1 MKQDKGI
8 TMITPEVRARV
19 QAVLAEAGRVV
30 IGAGWGLS
38 CAAGLAGL
46 DAALSEAFAPL
57 KEAGLATYAQAEAA
71 LETSD
76 ERYWGYWFRRIK
88 ELRFTMG
95 RSAVYDDLLA
105 LVADKDY
112 AVITSTVDGLFYKS
126 SFEEQRV
133 YPVQGDLSRLQCAQG
148 CTAETYSVLPYLR
161 KALSAI
167 DDGTLVLPE
176 ALRPRC
182 PHCGAALAP
191 NISSTPHF
199 CHAPYQEQA
208 RLVNHYLRDTEA
220 GPLVLL
226 EVGVGYSEPNLI
238 RFPFEFLTESRQDV
252 TLIRIND
259 RYPLCAEENRAKA
272 ICIGLDAAQ
281 ALHDLAAR

>member
-1 MKQDKGI
+1 MKQDLGI
-8 TMITPEVRARV
+8 TVITPEVRARV
-19 QAVLAEAGRVV
+19 QDVLAEAGRVV

-38 CAAGLAGL
+38 CAAGLAGP
-46 DAALSEAFAPL
+46 DAELGEEFAPL
-57 KEAGLATYAQAEAA
+57 KKAGLATYAQAEAA
-71 LETSD
+71 LTPED
-76 ERYWGYWFRRIK
+76 GRYWGYWFRRIK
-88 ELRFTMG
+88 ALRFTLG

-126 SFEEQRV
+126 AFEERRI
-133 YPVQGDLSRLQCAQG
+133 YPVQGDLSRLQCAEG
-148 CTAETYSVLPYLR
+148 CMAETYSVLPHLR
-161 KALSAI
+161 QALPKI
-167 DDGTLVLPE
+167 DNETLELPE

-208 RLVNHYLRDTEA
+208 RLVNHYLRDAEA

-226 EVGVGYSEPNLI
+226 EIGVGYSEPNLI
-238 RFPFEFLTESRQDV
+238 RFPFEFLTESRKDV

-272 ICIGLDAAQ
+272 VCIGMDAAQ
-281 ALHDLAAR
+281 ALHALAGR

>member
-8 TMITPEVRARV
+8 TMITPEVRTQV
-19 QAVLAEAGRVV
+19 QAVLAEAGRMV

-38 CAAGLAGL
+38 YAAGLAGP
-46 DAALSEAFAPL
+46 DTALSEAFAPL

-126 SFEEQRV
+126 SFEERRI

-167 DDGTLVLPE
+167 DDETLVLPE

-259 RYPLCAEENRAKA
+259 RYPLCAEENRTKA

-281 ALHDLAAR
+281 ALHELAGR

>member
-1 MKQDKGI
+1 MKQDLGI
-8 TMITPEVRARV
+8 TVITPEVSARV

-38 CAAGLAGL
+38 CAAGLVGP
-46 DAALSEAFAPL
+46 DAPL
-57 KEAGLATYAQAEAA
+57 GEGFASLQEEGMATYAQAEAS
-71 LETSD
+71 LEPED

-95 RSAVYDDLLA
+95 RSTVYDDLFA

-112 AVITSTVDGLFYKS
+112 AVITSNVDGLFYKS
-126 SFEEQRV
+126 PFEERRV
-133 YPVQGDLSRLQCAQG
+133 YPMQGDLSRLQCVQG

-161 KALSAI
+161 KALPYFN
-167 DDGTLVLPE
+167 DETLVLPE
-176 ALRPRC
+176 TLRPRC
-182 PHCGAALAP
+182 SHCGAALAP

-199 CHAPYQEQA
+199 CHAPYQQQA
-208 RLVNHYLRDTEA
+208 QLVNHYLRDTEA

-226 EVGVGYSEPNLI
+226 EVGVGYGEPNLI
-238 RFPFEFLTESRQDV
+238 RFPFEFLTESRSDV

-272 ICIGLDAAQ
+272 ICIGLDAAK
-281 ALHDLAAR
+281 ALHALAAR

>member
-8 TMITPEVRARV
+8 TMITPEVWARV

-57 KEAGLATYAQAEAA
+57 KGAGLATYAQAEASLT
-71 LETSD
+71 LED

-95 RSAVYDDLLA
+95 RSTVYDDLLA

-112 AVITSTVDGLFYKS
+112 AVITSN
-126 SFEEQRV
+126 
-133 YPVQGDLSRLQCAQG
+133 VQGDLSRLQCAQG

-167 DDGTLVLPE
+167 DDKTLVLPE

-191 NISSTPHF
+191 NISSMPHF

-208 RLVNHYLRDTEA
+208 RLVNHYLRGTEA

-238 RFPFEFLTESRQDV
+238 RFPFEFLTESRSDV

-281 ALHDLAAR
+281 VLHDLAAR

>member
-1 MKQDKGI
+1 MSNETSI
-8 TMITPEVRARV
+8 TVITPEVKARV

-38 CAAGLAGL
+38 CTAGLQGP
-46 DAALSEAFAPL
+46 DAPLGEQFAPL
-57 KEAGLATYAQAEAA
+57 QQAGLETYAQAEAA
-71 LETSD
+71 LSPE
-76 ERYWGYWFRRIK
+76 EAQYWGYWFRRIK
-88 ELRFTMG
+88 ELRFTLP

-105 LVADKDY
+105 LAAGQDY

-126 SFEEQRV
+126 QAEAWRIYSA
-133 YPVQGDLSRLQCAQG
+133 QGDLSRLQCAQG
-148 CTAETYSVLPYLR
+148 CTEETYSVLPYLR
-161 KALSAI
+161 RALPHI
-167 DDGTLVLPE
+167 DSGTLTLPE

-182 PHCGAALAP
+182 PRCGAVLAP

-208 RLVNHYLRDTEA
+208 RLVNQYLREAEA

-226 EVGVGYSEPNLI
+226 EVGVGYGEPNLI
-238 RFPFEFLTESRQDV
+238 RFPFEFLTESRSDV

-259 RYPLCAEENRAKA
+259 RFPLCAEENRAKA
-272 ICIGLDAAQ
+272 LCIGMDAAQ
-281 ALHDLAAR
+281 ALHQLAER

>member
-1 MKQDKGI
+1 M
-8 TMITPEVRARV
+8 
-19 QAVLAEAGRVV
+19 
-30 IGAGWGLS
+30 
-38 CAAGLAGL
+38 
-46 DAALSEAFAPL
+46 
-57 KEAGLATYAQAEAA
+57 ATYAQAEAA

-105 LVADKDY
+105 LVAGKDY

-259 RYPLCAEENRAKA
+259 RYPLCAEENRTKA